1 MALQI
6 REAYMN
12 TTDGVI
18 IGQTGWFDAVAP
30 TRENL
35 LEELRQEY
43 GDNVQPLLLDTA
55 RPDGEHLP
63 YLPGPADRRP
73 ARDHH
78 HRRRLGVHPPGRL

>member
-30 TRENL
+30 TREKL

-63 YLPGPADRRP
+63 YPARPIADRREITTTD
-73 ARDHH
+73 A
-78 HRRRLGVHPPGRL
+78 GAAGRQRPYR